1 MFGRQSE
8 HTRHEATRKYP
19 NARMQSGTHVR
30 DHITRMT
37 NYFTE
42 AELHG
47 ATLDEPTQVSIIP
60 NSLPNEFL
68 SFTSDYIMNKL
79 TYEMTQLLNELQTFE
94 SICGTAKKKQEA
106 NVTSSS
112 TSKKKKTQKP
122 KGGKKGGQA
131 LGPKKFKKNDN
142 KLQP

>member
-8 HTRHEATRKYP
+8 HARHEATRKYT
-19 NARMQSGTHVR
+19 NARMQSGTHVH
-30 DHITRMT
+30 DHVMKMS
-37 NYFTE
+37 NYFSE

-47 ATLDEPTQVSIIP
+47 AILDEPTQVSIIL
-60 NSLPNEFL
+60 NSLSSEFL
-68 SFTSDYIMNKL
+68 LFTSNYIMNKL
-79 TYEMTQLLNELQTFE
+79 TYGLTQLLNELQTFE